1 LKLVRRSAI
10 RPSHRRAATVSS
22 DVPEHGKWLVTKGST
37 TTSWAIDGKEGY
49 HSSQASAL
57 IAATTATSS
66 SNKVPFQ
73 APPRRT
79 LAGIA
84 AVAIS
89 DHMQAI

>member
-1 LKLVRRSAI
+1 
-10 RPSHRRAATVSS
+10 VSS

-66 SNKVPFQ
+66 SNKVP
-73 APPRRT
+73 PPRGGRS
-79 LAGIA
+79 AGIA

-89 DHMQAI
+89 DPMQAI